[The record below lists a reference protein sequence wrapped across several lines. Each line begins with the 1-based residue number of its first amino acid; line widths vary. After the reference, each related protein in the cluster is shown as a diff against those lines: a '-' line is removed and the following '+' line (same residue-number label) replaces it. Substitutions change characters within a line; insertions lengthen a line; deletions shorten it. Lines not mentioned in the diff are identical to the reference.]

1 MHSNFYTLQAV
12 AASLATHLSGKTLLR
27 MFSQEKNELVIE
39 VENSDNSLV
48 VCCSGRENTLFLH
61 PGFTRARANVADI
74 MPSTWG
80 SVIGQISMDPSDRV
94 ILIPL
99 GTTLR
104 LLIQM
109 FGTQS
114 NVLLVDQ
121 NFRIENAFRG
131 SKAHIGQTIV
141 RQQKD
146 LFANPADLCRH
157 AASQTTG
164 TVHQALRRC
173 FPPLGSTV
181 AREILFRANIAE
193 NVPPTELHGATLD
206 TLATFLSDTLAL
218 MNDPS
223 PRVYQTESRVPV
235 LFSIIELLHVNNLE
249 AKPFSDTH
257 DALRYFIYRRR
268 ASTAL
273 ETETEA
279 LLGNV
284 SQTVKRIHRAIG
296 AIAAERDRAHRSLQY
311 ERYGKLILSH
321 LHTIPPGAE
330 EVELEDDSG
339 LHRIPLDPG
348 LPVTRM
354 AQHYFEK
361 AKRSRRAERQ
371 SAKRLQQLQ
380 ERARSGEHLI
390 ALLHTISTKDQLRRS
405 MDDHREQ
412 YDQFGLGPKNRA
424 SKEIPFRVFRVD
436 GGFEVWAGKNS
447 ANNDLLTLRYAKPND
462 LWFHAR
468 GSGGSHV
475 VLRIASAGG
484 EPGKKAKHQA
494 AGIAAY
500 YSKMRK
506 AKHVPVTMTQRK
518 YVRKPKGAQSGTVT
532 LEREKLIFAEPVL
545 PSSEGRS

>member
-1 MHSNFYTLQAV
+1 
-12 AASLATHLSGKTLLR
+12 

-39 VENSDNSLV
+39 GESSDNSLV
-48 VCCSGRENTLFLH
+48 VCCRGGESTLFLH

-80 SVIGQISMDPSDRV
+80 SVIGQISMDPSDR
-94 ILIPL
+94 IITIPL
-99 GTTLR
+99 GPTLR

-114 NVLLVDQ
+114 NVLLVDE

-131 SKAHIGQTIV
+131 PKAHIGQTIV
-141 RQQKD
+141 RRQKD
-146 LFANPADLCRH
+146 LSKNLADLRRH
-157 AASQTTG
+157 LASETTG
-164 TVHQALRRC
+164 TIHQALRRC
-173 FPPLGSTV
+173 FPPLGATV

-193 NVPPTELHGATLD
+193 TLRPAEVRGATLD
-206 TLATFLSDTLAL
+206 TLATSLSNTLGL

-223 PRVYQTESRVPV
+223 PRIYQTKSNVPA
-235 LFSIIELLHVNNLE
+235 LFSIIELLHVKNLDVH
-249 AKPFSDTH
+249 PFPDIH
-257 DALRYFIYRRR
+257 DALRSFVYRRR

-273 ETETEA
+273 ETEKEA
-279 LLGNV
+279 LLAKVN
-284 SQTVKRIHRAIG
+284 QTVKRIHRAIG
-296 AIAAERDRAHRSLQY
+296 AIAAEKERAHRSLQY
-311 ERYGKLILSH
+311 ERYGKLILFH

-330 EVELEDDSG
+330 EVELEDHSG
-339 LHRIPLDPG
+339 LYRIPLDPG
-348 LPVTRM
+348 LPISHT
-354 AQHYFEK
+354 AQRYFEK
-361 AKRSRRAERQ
+361 AKRSRQTERE

-380 ERARSGEHLI
+380 ERARNGEHLI

-412 YDQFGLGPKNRA
+412 YEQFGVGPKNRA
-424 SKEIPFRVFRVD
+424 REEIPFRIFHVD

-447 ANNDLLTLRYAKPND
+447 ANNDLLTLRHAKPND

-506 AKHVPVTMTQRK
+506 AKHVPVTMTRRK
-518 YVRKPKGAQSGTVT
+518 YVRKPKGAPPGTVR
-532 LEREKLIFAEPVL
+532 LEREELIFAEPVL
-545 PSSEGRS
+545 PSSEGRT